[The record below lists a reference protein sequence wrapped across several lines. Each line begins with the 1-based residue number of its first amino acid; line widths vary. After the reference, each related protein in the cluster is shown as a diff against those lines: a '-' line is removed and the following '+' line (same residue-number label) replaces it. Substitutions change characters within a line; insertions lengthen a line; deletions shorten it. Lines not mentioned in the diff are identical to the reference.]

1 MSDPTMGEITFFLK
15 FFGFGF
21 AILVVLLSCLNLLIA
36 LLRRLV
42 RRQVARTDLD
52 LIGQEAVVVKT
63 IRPKKPGQIRCQ
75 SPDGPKTADAVSNET
90 IRAGS
95 RIMITA
101 SEHGYFRVRRLDSE
115 NRPPLPEA
123 DSADRLAADPSPT
136 LPKTLDQTDLPTDR
150 NRS

>member
-21 AILVVLLSCLNLLIA
+21 AILAFLIVCLNLLIA

-42 RRQVARTDLD
+42 HRQVALTDLD

-63 IRPKKPGQIRCQ
+63 IRSKKPGQIRCQ
-75 SPDGPKTADAVSNET
+75 SPDGLKIADAVSNTT
-90 IRAGS
+90 IKAGS

-101 SEHGYFRVRRLDSE
+101 SEHGYFRVRRLDIE
-115 NRPPLPEA
+115 NQPASPSVDLT
-123 DSADRLAADPSPT
+123 SDRS
-136 LPKTLDQTDLPTDR
+136 
-150 NRS
+150 RS

>member
-1 MSDPTMGEITFFLK
+1 MKSLFFLK

-21 AILVVLLSCLNLLIA
+21 AILVILLSCLNLLIT

-75 SPDGPKTADAVSNET
+75 SPDGSKTADAVSNET

-101 SEHGYFRVRRLDSE
+101 SERGYFRVRRLDIE
-115 NRPPLPEA
+115 NRPPPPTD
-123 DSADRLAADPSPT
+123 DSEPRLTADPSPA
-136 LPKTLDQTDLPTDR
+136 LPKDLDQTGLPTDR
-150 NRS
+150 SRS